1 MKEIKIKI
9 CGMTNLQNV
18 TEVADLKPEYMGFIL
33 YHGSPRYVSLE
44 TAATLTKDLTS
55 SILKVAVLVNES
67 FEKALK
73 IAQSGYFDLI
83 QLHGNEDVGYCRK
96 LSNQIQIIKAFSVGK
111 SLTID
116 LAAYQEFCE
125 MFLFDTS
132 GELPGGSGKSFD
144 HRILS
149 TYLLEKDFILAG
161 GISPTDTNKIRSIRQ
176 ERLAAVDL
184 NSRFEL
190 SPGIK
195 DIRLLKNFIEKLREY
210 ES

>member
-9 CGMTNLQNV
+9 CGLTNQQNV
-18 TEVADLKPEYMGFIL
+18 SEVADLRPDYMGFIL
-33 YHGSPRYVSLE
+33 YNGSPRFVSLE
-44 TAATLTKDLTS
+44 TAGALTKDLAS
-55 SILKVAVLVNES
+55 SILKVGVLVNES
-67 FEKALK
+67 FENALK

-83 QLHGNEDVGYCRK
+83 QLHGNEDVEYCRE
-96 LSNQIQIIKAFSVGK
+96 LSNHIQIIKAFSVGK
-111 SLTID
+111 SLPVNLT
-116 LAAYQEFCE
+116 AYLGFCE

-149 TYLLEKDFILAG
+149 SYRMEKDFILAG
-161 GISPTDTNKIRSIRQ
+161 GISPADANGLKSIKND
-176 ERLAAVDL
+176 RLAVVDL

-195 DIRLLKNFIEKLREY
+195 DILLLKKFIVKFREY

>member
-9 CGMTNLQNV
+9 CGLTNLQNV
-18 TEVADLKPEYMGFIL
+18 TEVADLRPDYMGFII
-33 YHGSPRYVSLE
+33 YPGSPRYVSLE
-44 TAATLTKDLTS
+44 TAGTITKNLVS
-55 SILKVAVLVNES
+55 SILKVGVLVNES
-67 FEKALK
+67 FENALK
-73 IAQSGYFDLI
+73 IVQSGYFNLI
-83 QLHGNEDVGYCRK
+83 QLHGNEDVEYCRK
-96 LSNQIQIIKAFSVGK
+96 LSYHIRIIKAFSVGK
-111 SLTID
+111 SLPAN

-149 TYLLEKDFILAG
+149 NYLLEKDFILAG
-161 GISPTDTNKIRSIRQ
+161 GISPTDTNNIRSIRQ
-176 ERLAAVDL
+176 EKLSAVDL

>member
-1 MKEIKIKI
+1 MKEIKIKV
-9 CGMTNLQNV
+9 CGLTNLQNV
-18 TEVADLKPEYMGFIL
+18 SEVANLRPDYMGFIL
-33 YHGSPRYVSLE
+33 YPGSPRYVSLE
-44 TAATLTKDLTS
+44 TAGTLTKDLVS

-67 FEKALK
+67 FENALK

-83 QLHGNEDVGYCRK
+83 QLHGNENVEYCGK
-96 LSNQIQIIKAFSVGK
+96 LSNHIKIIKTFNIGK
-111 SLTID
+111 SLPFNLTD
-116 LAAYQEFCE
+116 YQEFCE
-125 MFLFDTS
+125 IFLFDTS

-149 TYLLEKDFILAG
+149 NYQLEKDFILAG
-161 GISPTDTNKIRSIRQ
+161 GISPTDSDNIRTIKS